1 MNYLLAILVL
11 VRPENFMIER
21 LHRVAGIGA
30 VKAVT
35 VQDLQG
41 VQNPTNSHPWMQ
53 KLRKRLNELE
63 YSSIKNT
70 TTQGRELCHSQH
82 ILSRNCRN
90 ILRMQ

>member
-35 VQDLQG
+35 VQDFQG
-41 VQNPTNSHPWMQ
+41 VQNPTNSHP
-53 KLRKRLNELE
+53 
-63 YSSIKNT
+63 
-70 TTQGRELCHSQH
+70 
-82 ILSRNCRN
+82 
-90 ILRMQ
+90 